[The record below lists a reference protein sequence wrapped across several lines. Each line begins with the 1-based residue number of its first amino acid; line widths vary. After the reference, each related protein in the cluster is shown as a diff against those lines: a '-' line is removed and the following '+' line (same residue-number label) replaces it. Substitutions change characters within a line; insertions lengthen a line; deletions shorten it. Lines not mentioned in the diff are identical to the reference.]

1 MDESDKQLALRTL
14 REALQDPATRPADRL
29 RAAEAILRADSAAPA
44 ATADT
49 DALDDQ
55 ALLLIARGGG
65 TPPEMGPAGTSAGA
79 VPSRAPAHPISLEPD
94 APRETQ
100 PANPFLRRG
109 PKEDPSFRVP
119 GGIPLAMGPKEDP
132 PFRVPGGIP
141 LAMGPKED
149 PDPWT

>member
-29 RAAEAILRADSAAPA
+29 RAAEAILRADSASPD

-49 DALDDQ
+49 DELSDQ

-65 TPPEMGPAGTSAGA
+65 TPPERGPNGPPADA
-79 VPSRAPAHPISLEPD
+79 VPSQSPAQPIPAVSDEKGH
-94 APRETQ
+94 TQ
-100 PANPFLRRG
+100 SANPFLRRG
-109 PKEDPSFRVP
+109 PKEDPD
-119 GGIPLAMGPKEDP
+119 L
-132 PFRVPGGIP
+132 RVPGGIP